1 MSMAG
6 RDIGIMEVIS
16 DIRDAKNGYVL
27 TIGNFDGVHIGHQA
41 ILSAAKRAAVDKA
54 AKLIVMTFE
63 PHPLAVLRPQSPP
76 GILTPL
82 ALKKHLLA
90 QFGVDY
96 LFVVESGDG
105 LLRLSP
111 ADFVNKFL
119 VKDVQPYIVFE
130 GEDFNFGAERVGG
143 VDTLRQL
150 GIKNGFE
157 VCVIDSKEVKFM
169 SGRIAK
175 ISSTMIRGMLED
187 GKVAD
192 AAVALGRPYRL
203 IERVVPGR
211 GKGKQIGFPTANM
224 KRPRQII
231 PAEGVYAGF
240 AEIADSFERLLSA
253 KEKLPA
259 VFSIG
264 RSQTLGNDNPLTLEA
279 HLLVENTGDLLGKW
293 LAMDFVKYIRS
304 QIKFNSEKE
313 LAEQIARDCKET
325 KKILG
330 DVTQ

>member
-1 MSMAG
+1 MSMT
-6 RDIGIMEVIS
+6 RQDIGIMEVIS
-16 DIRDAKNGYVL
+16 DIRDAKKDWVL

-41 ILSAAKRAAVDKA
+41 ILSAAKQAAVDRA
-54 AKLIVMTFE
+54 VKLMVMTFE
-63 PHPLAVLRPQSPP
+63 PHPLVVLRPQSPP

-96 LFVVESGDG
+96 LLVVESSPE

-111 ADFVNKFL
+111 ADFVDKFL
-119 VKDVQPYIVFE
+119 VKNVQPDIVFE
-130 GEDFNFGAERVGG
+130 GEDFNFGAGRIGG

-150 GIKNGFE
+150 GIERGFE

-175 ISSTMIRGMLED
+175 ISSTMIRDMLED

-192 AAVALGRPYRL
+192 SAVALGRPYRL
-203 IERVVPGR
+203 VERVVPGR
-211 GKGKQIGFPTANM
+211 GKGKHLGFPTANM
-224 KRPRQII
+224 KKPRQLI

-240 AEIADSFERLLSA
+240 VEIADSFERVLSA

-264 RSQTLGNDNPLTLEA
+264 RSETLGYDNPLTLEA
-279 HLLVENTGDLLGKW
+279 HLLVEDVEDLLGKW
-293 LAMDFVKYIRS
+293 MAMDFVKYIRS
-304 QIKFNSEKE
+304 HIKFNSEKE
-313 LAEQIARDCKET
+313 LATQIAKDCKEA
-325 KKILG
+325 KKM
-330 DVTQ
+330 